1 MVAGSGCR
9 CLLTLRCSLSLRR
22 LPSMKTRLIHPLFNI
37 LSDWLVWLEVVVVVL
52 VRLDFAASPSVR
64 RLDFAPWLL
73 SSLSTMSGPS
83 ADEDVLDP
91 QLAGS
96 ILPRLQRI
104 VALLQQAAED
114 GSSLATKSQAGQDKT
129 ADATATTG
137 ADQGVGAASSSSA
150 GPSIAL
156 GAVSEDDYSLYDF
169 LFASSSSRGDSSSTS
184 TPTEL
189 SLSLLREA
197 RELRDVYRRAERA
210 CQGMQGA
217 NWALEEQRVAID
229 ELEAIKEEEM

>member
-1 MVAGSGCR
+1 
-9 CLLTLRCSLSLRR
+9 
-22 LPSMKTRLIHPLFNI
+22 
-37 LSDWLVWLEVVVVVL
+37 
-52 VRLDFAASPSVR
+52 
-64 RLDFAPWLL
+64 
-73 SSLSTMSGPS
+73 MSGPSS

-114 GSSLATKSQAGQDKT
+114 GSSLATKSQAAGGGQDKT
-129 ADATATTG
+129 AGATAATG
-137 ADQGVGAASSSSA
+137 PDQGQGAEPREAVAPSSSSA

-169 LFASSSSRGDSSSTS
+169 LFASSASRGDASSSS

-197 RELRDVYRRAERA
+197 RELRDVYRKAERA

-217 NWALEEQRVAID
+217 KWAIEEQRIAID